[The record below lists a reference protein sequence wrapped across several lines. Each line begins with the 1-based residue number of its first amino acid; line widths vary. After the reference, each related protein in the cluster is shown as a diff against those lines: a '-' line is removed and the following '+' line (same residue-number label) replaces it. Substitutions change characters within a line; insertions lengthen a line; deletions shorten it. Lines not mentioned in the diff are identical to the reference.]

1 VAGSESQ
8 AWLCGPLH
16 RGWADVV
23 MGARPVPGSTRDH
36 YDRLAASY
44 DENWAAHCEA
54 FNGWMS
60 ERILARLDLRADDR
74 VVDLG
79 CGTGI
84 FSHALATQVHEVV
97 CADPSPNMLAQ
108 LPKASGALV
117 PVQASAED
125 VASGRVRLPYDHV
138 DAFLIKEAL
147 HHVPGR
153 DAVIAGLAGLL
164 APAGRMLVVTLPTM
178 VSYPLFRRAL
188 EVFAEHQPD
197 PADIAEAMQAAGLA
211 VEMTYE
217 TYRREFAR
225 DRYVAMVRDRHMSL
239 LSEFDDAAL
248 ENGVREI
255 EREHPEEVLEFDDR
269 FAFVLGRHP

>member
-1 VAGSESQ
+1 
-8 AWLCGPLH
+8 
-16 RGWADVV
+16 

-44 DENWAAHCEA
+44 DESWAAHSEA

-188 EVFAEHQPD
+188 EVFAEYQPD